1 MRAEGQIDVAR
12 QQQVFTPTAKRSSAC
27 QPTVGCKCHIVLHRD
42 HILSCR

>member
-1 MRAEGQIDVAR
+1 MPAEGQIDAAR